1 MFRNTKPQT
10 MSIFTAAI
18 STVHGLQ
25 SNEIAGRVVALK
37 GMTILVD
44 RLPLAVGS
52 LVRVESRR
60 NHFGLQS
67 RRGDYTEADQ
77 LGEIV
82 GFTGDHTI
90 LMMLGKSGGISPG
103 DRAVGLHAM
112 KKGLAGDSMLGRC
125 IDALGRPID
134 SLGIIHGL
142 SPRPLDPEPISP
154 LSRRRITQVMPTGV
168 RALDLFTT
176 LGQGQ
181 RIGIFAGPGVGKST
195 LLGSIAR
202 NTAADVNVI
211 ALIGERGR
219 EVKDFIEDALGDEGL
234 SRSVVVVATGDE
246 SPLMRVRAAML
257 ATTIAEHFRDQGKA
271 VMLMMDSVTRFAHA
285 QRQIGLSV
293 GEPPATRGYTPS
305 VFAAMARLLERAG
318 ALEDATPSAIHSDP
332 QADVPGDEMNAQATL
347 NRKAGKGGGSITGL
361 YAVLVEGDEMTEPVA
376 DAARG
381 ILDGHIILS
390 RQLAQRNHYPAIDVL
405 DSISRVADDVV
416 DGAHSAARRQ
426 LVRLLAAYRK
436 VEDLV
441 QIGAYAKG
449 SSIESD
455 VAIAYHPKIV
465 ELLQQGTKEKQGFE
479 EARTRM
485 IKLAVDAGAALAG
498 VQARK

>member
-1 MFRNTKPQT
+1 MTFLTTAIQT
-10 MSIFTAAI
+10 
-18 STVHGLQ
+18 VQGLQ
-25 SNEIAGRVVALK
+25 SNQVTGAVVALK
-37 GMTILVD
+37 GMTVLVD
-44 RLPLAVGS
+44 RLPLSVGS
-52 LVRVESRR
+52 LVRIDPRGRR
-60 NHFGLQS
+60 RTGG
-67 RRGDYTEADQ
+67 RDDGEPEQ

-82 GFTGDHTI
+82 GFTADHTI
-90 LMMLGKSGGISPG
+90 LMMLGKAGGISPG
-103 DRAVGLHAM
+103 DRAVGLQATRC
-112 KKGLAGDSMLGRC
+112 AAVGDSMLGRS
-125 IDALGRPID
+125 IDALGHPID
-134 SLGIIHGL
+134 GLGVMHGL
-142 SPRPLDPEPISP
+142 TPRLLDPDPIAP
-154 LSRRRITQVMPTGV
+154 LARRRITQAMPTGV

-181 RIGIFAGPGVGKST
+181 RIGVFAGPGVGKST

-219 EVKDFIEDALGDEGL
+219 EVKDFIEEALGAQGL
-234 SRSVVVVATGDE
+234 ARSVVVVATGDE
-246 SPLMRVRAAML
+246 TPLMRVRAAML
-257 ATTIAEHFRDQGKA
+257 ATTIAEYFRDQGKA

-318 ALEDATPSAIHSDP
+318 ALEDPAGAQGMHAPSGAR
-332 QADVPGDEMNAQATL
+332 PGGDQPAVESPAPAPP
-347 NRKAGKGGGSITGL
+347 RRGGSITGL
-361 YAVLVEGDEMTEPVA
+361 YTVLVEGDEMTEPVA

-390 RQLAQRNHYPAIDVL
+390 RALAQRNHYPAVDVL

-416 DGAHSAARRQ
+416 DRAHSAARRQ
-426 LVRLLAAYRK
+426 LVRLLASYRK

-449 SSIESD
+449 SSVESD
-455 VAIAYHPKIV
+455 VAIAYQPRIV
-465 ELLQQGTKEKQGFE
+465 ELLQQGTREKDSFE
-479 EARTRM
+479 ESKARLL
-485 IKLAVDAGAALAG
+485 KLAVDAGAALASP
-498 VQARK
+498 QSRK

>member
-1 MFRNTKPQT
+1 
-10 MSIFTAAI
+10 MSLLTAAI
-18 STVHGLQ
+18 STVQGLQ
-25 SNEIAGRVVALK
+25 STEIAGSVVALK

-52 LVRVESRR
+52 LVRLEPRSRNRGES
-60 NHFGLQS
+60 QS
-67 RRGDYTEADQ
+67 GNSAADQ

-103 DRAVGLHAM
+103 DRAIGLHAM
-112 KKGLAGDSMLGRC
+112 KNGLVGESMLGRC
-125 IDALGRPID
+125 IDALGNPID
-134 SLGIIHGL
+134 SLGILHGL
-142 SPRPLDPEPISP
+142 SPRPLDPEPIAP
-154 LSRRRITQVMPTGV
+154 LARRRITQAMPTGV

-181 RIGIFAGPGVGKST
+181 RIGVFAGPGVGKST

-211 ALIGERGR
+211 SLIGERGR
-219 EVKDFIEDALGDEGL
+219 EVKDFIEEALGHEGL
-234 SRSVVVVATGDE
+234 ARSVVVVATGDE

-257 ATTIAEHFRDQGKA
+257 ATTIAEYFRDQGKA

-318 ALEDATPSAIHSDP
+318 ALEHTGDPSAHGV
-332 QADVPGDEMNAQATL
+332 QTTL
-347 NRKAGKGGGSITGL
+347 RGGSITGI
-361 YAVLVEGDEMTEPVA
+361 YTVLVEGDEMTEPVA

-390 RQLAQRNHYPAIDVL
+390 RVLAQRNHYPAVDVL

-416 DGAHSAARRQ
+416 DKAHSAARRQ

-449 SSIESD
+449 SSTESD
-455 VAIAYHPKIV
+455 VAIAYQPKIL
-465 ELLQQGTKEKQGFE
+465 ELLQQGTREKQGFE
-479 EARTRM
+479 EAKARLL
-485 IKLAVDAGAALAG
+485 KLAIDAGASLAG
-498 VQARK
+498 GQGRK

>member
-1 MFRNTKPQT
+1 MT
-10 MSIFTAAI
+10 MLSAAI
-18 STVHGLQ
+18 QTVNALQ
-25 SNEIAGRVVALK
+25 PIEVVGRVVALK
-37 GMTILVD
+37 GMTVLVD
-44 RLPLAVGS
+44 RLPLAIGS
-52 LVRVESRR
+52 LVRIEPCA
-60 NHFGLQS
+60 
-67 RRGDYTEADQ
+67 RGFTPAGSPTKRDS

-82 GFTGDHTI
+82 GFTGEQTI
-90 LMMLGKSGGISPG
+90 VMMLATTAGISPG

-112 KKGLAGDSMLGRC
+112 KTGPVGTGLLGRC

-134 SLGIIHGL
+134 GLGRLHGM
-142 SPRPLDPEPISP
+142 SPGMLDPEPIAP
-154 LSRRRITQVMPTGV
+154 LARRRIKTPLPTGV
-168 RALDLFTT
+168 RAIDLFTT

-181 RIGIFAGPGVGKST
+181 RIGVFAGPGVGKST

-202 NTAADVNVI
+202 NTSAEVNVI
-211 ALIGERGR
+211 GLIGERGR
-219 EVKDFIEDALGDEGL
+219 EVKDFIEHSLGAEGL
-234 SRSVVVVATGDE
+234 KRSVVVVSTGDE
-246 SPLMRVRAAML
+246 SPLMRVRAAMY

-318 ALEDATPSAIHSDP
+318 AIEASPNSKNATA
-332 QADVPGDEMNAQATL
+332 
-347 NRKAGKGGGSITGL
+347 GSITGL
-361 YAVLVEGDEMTEPVA
+361 YTVLVEGDEMTEPVA

-416 DGAHSAARRQ
+416 DKAHSAARRQ
-426 LVRLLAAYRK
+426 MVRLLASFKK

-449 SSIESD
+449 SNRDSD
-455 VAIAYHPKIV
+455 VAINFQPRII
-465 ELLQQGTKEKQGFE
+465 ELLQQGTGEKEEFE
-479 EARTRM
+479 VGKARM
-485 IKLAVDAGAALAG
+485 LKLAVEAGAALG
-498 VQARK
+498 PPGGRK